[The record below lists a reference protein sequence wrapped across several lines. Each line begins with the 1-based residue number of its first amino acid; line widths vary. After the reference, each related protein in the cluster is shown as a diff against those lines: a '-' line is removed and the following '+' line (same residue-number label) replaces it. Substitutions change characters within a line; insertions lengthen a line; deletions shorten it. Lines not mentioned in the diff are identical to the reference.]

1 MVANGE
7 ISSYGVS
14 SNVEGCDWSVTG
26 NPNAY
31 ESTSLS
37 RLVQVAEDAQGE
49 TCCDNQSLIWFR
61 QIRVVLTCCWLDSG
75 GKQRC
80 F

>member
-37 RLVQVAEDAQGE
+37 RLVQVAEDAQGA
-49 TCCDNQSLIWFR
+49 TTSH
-61 QIRVVLTCCWLDSG
+61 
-75 GKQRC
+75 
-80 F
+80 